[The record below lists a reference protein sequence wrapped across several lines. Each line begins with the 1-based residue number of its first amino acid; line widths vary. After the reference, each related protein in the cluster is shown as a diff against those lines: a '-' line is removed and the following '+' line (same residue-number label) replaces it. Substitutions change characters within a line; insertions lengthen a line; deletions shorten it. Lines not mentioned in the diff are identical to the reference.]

1 MTSKKNTT
9 EVTLLIETPEKVPKE
24 VITEALKEYLRRKKT
39 AEKLYKLL
47 ERFDWDAIEDKK
59 AKK

>member
-9 EVTLLIETPEKVPKE
+9 EVTLLIETPEKVPKDM
-24 VITEALKEYLRRKKT
+24 ITEALKEYLQRKKT

>member
-9 EVTLLIETPEKVPKE
+9 EVTLLIETPEKVPKDM
-24 VITEALKEYLRRKKT
+24 ITEALKEYLRRKKT